1 MDELN
6 IATTMIKNHK
16 DYLAYIKADALANS
30 KQTRGG
36 IKAIIFPDL
45 IWSFIKALRKTECH
59 KNQSGIIH
67 KLLFVWYYSRYR
79 KLGYKLQFSIP
90 LNVFGP
96 GISIPHY
103 GTIVVNGNSRIG
115 KNCRIHASTNIGA
128 SGGSNFAPV
137 IGDNVYLGPGSI
149 LFGEIVIASNVTVA
163 ANATVYKSFEE
174 ENITIGGTPATLLK
188 ENTTVWWE
196 KNGLSL

>member
-16 DYLAYIKADALANS
+16 DYLAYINADALANS
-30 KQTRGG
+30 KQTRGR

-45 IWSFIKALRKTECH
+45 IWLFIKALRKSECH
-59 KNQSGIIH
+59 KNQSGIVH

-79 KLGYKLQFSIP
+79 KLGYKLGFSIP

-115 KNCRIHASTNIGA
+115 KNCRIHASVNIGA
-128 SGGSNFAPV
+128 SGGSNFSPV

-149 LFGEIVIASNVTVA
+149 LFGEIVIANNVTVA

-188 ENTTVWWE
+188 GNTTTWWK
-196 KNGLSL
+196 KNKLSL